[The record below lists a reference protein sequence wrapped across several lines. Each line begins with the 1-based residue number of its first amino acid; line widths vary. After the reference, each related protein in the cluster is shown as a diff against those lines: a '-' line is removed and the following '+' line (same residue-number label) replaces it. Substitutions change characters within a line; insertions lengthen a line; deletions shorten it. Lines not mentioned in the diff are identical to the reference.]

1 MANMAVD
8 DELIETLKKE
18 NEHFFEA
25 NRSESDRG
33 LALVTAEFFDSTLE
47 RLLLSRF
54 AAGLKQRPRMIKPL
68 FEGFGPLS
76 TFSAKISVSFAI
88 ELLQNWMAADLD
100 LVRRIRN
107 EFAHSLESKTF
118 SDPTISKIV
127 SQLEGIAIM
136 SRHPPDKRNILD
148 EPTRLQF
155 VLVCTRIGALLQAKV
170 VVLESD
176 GTEEMK
182 RRFMLSPK
190 L

>member
-1 MANMAVD
+1 MTNMALN
-8 DELIETLKKE
+8 DELIEILKRE
-18 NEHFFEA
+18 NEHFFKA
-25 NRSESDRG
+25 CDKESDRG
-33 LALVTAEFFDSTLE
+33 LALVAAEFFDSTLE

-54 AAGLKQRPRMIKPL
+54 AAGVKQRPKMINPL

-100 LVRRIRN
+100 RVRRIRN

-118 SDPTISKIV
+118 LDPTIRTMV
-127 SQLEGIAIM
+127 GQLEGLTQLF
-136 SRHPPDKRNILD
+136 RGTEDQRKIL
-148 EPTRLQF
+148 EGPARLQF
-155 VLVCTRIGALLQAKV
+155 ALVCTRIGALLQAKV

-182 RRFMLSPK
+182 RTFMTNPQL
-190 L
+190 